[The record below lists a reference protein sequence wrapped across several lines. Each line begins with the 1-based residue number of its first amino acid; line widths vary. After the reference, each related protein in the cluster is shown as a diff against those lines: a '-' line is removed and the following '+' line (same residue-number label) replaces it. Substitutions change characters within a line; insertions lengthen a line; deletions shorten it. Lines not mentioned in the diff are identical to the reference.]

1 MTDRFK
7 PAVQILTDYGYDSTK
22 LIPILQKVQDAYHY
36 LPEDVMR
43 YIANELK
50 ISPAKVYGVA
60 TFFAHFSTT
69 PKGKHII
76 KVCNGTACH
85 VKGSASIINAV
96 KTKLKLKDGQETTE
110 DMMQELVDWF
120 GTDLHVEKIGDG
132 KIRARVICNKKAMHY
147 WALQYGPYVEVIEP
161 KEIRDKLRKD
171 IQNMS
176 EKYNK

>member
-7 PAVQILTDYGYDSTK
+7 PAVQILTDYGYDSAK

-43 YIANELK
+43 FLANELK
-50 ISPAKVYGVA
+50 ISPAKVFGVA

-69 PKGKHII
+69 PKGKHIV

-96 KTKLKLKDGQETTE
+96 KTKLKLKEGQETTE
-110 DMMQELVDWF
+110 DMLFTLECVSCLGACGLAPVM
-120 GTDLHVEKIGDG
+120 
-132 KIRARVICNKKAMHY
+132 VIDDTVHGQMTADKAA
-147 WALQYGPYVEVIEP
+147 ALIDEVIKAEASHG
-161 KEIRDKLRKD
+161 
-171 IQNMS
+171 N
-176 EKYNK
+176 